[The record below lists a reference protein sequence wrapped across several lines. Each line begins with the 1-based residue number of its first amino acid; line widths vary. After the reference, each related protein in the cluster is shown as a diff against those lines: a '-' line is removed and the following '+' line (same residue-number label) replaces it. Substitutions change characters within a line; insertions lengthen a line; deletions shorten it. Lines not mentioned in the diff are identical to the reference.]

1 MLEKYSKILYAC
13 KLLLMYFKFN
23 RIIYRN
29 INDSNLIHQVS
40 VKNNEQDFNVTIHM
54 NIVSDVSYSQTKE
67 LINKQC

>member
-54 NIVSDVSYSQTKE
+54 NIVSGVSYSQTKE